1 MKSIKVQLLEIK
13 IIEIFSSFLHREVVD
28 SRKSRLRKLTK
39 KKKEMQN
46 KKKKEFEHPHLL
58 QK

>member
-1 MKSIKVQLLEIK
+1 MKSIKVQLVEIK

-28 SRKSRLRKLTK
+28 SRKSRLHKLTK

-46 KKKKEFEHPHLL
+46 KKKESEHPHLL